1 MRAAV
6 ALRSVCWIR
15 GGTGDFDMAQDGSS
29 ASVYT
34 HKQESVQ
41 RPDVG
46 VEAQFS
52 NKKAPRTYRYDS
64 SLAPEL
70 AWDENGERGFAEWLL
85 VLIAE
90 AAEKGEASVF
100 AEPQVWQGTEERFTS
115 LSQCAARLRSLTKP
129 FLNWAGKAERQQIT
143 VPTLPLF
150 VHERHSTQAIL
161 ETLKSHKATGTNLD
175 LFGDIDL
182 DVADKLDAYEH
193 KGPWTN
199 RLILGDSFQVMNSLL
214 EYEGMGGQVQMIYF
228 DPPYGVKYGSNFQP
242 FVRKNSVK
250 HGSDDEMI
258 REPEMVKAYRDTW
271 ELGLHSYL
279 TYLRDRL
286 MLAKELLSES
296 GSIFVQIS
304 DDNLH
309 HVREILDEVF
319 GADNFVSIITFAK
332 AGGGLASTSR
342 ISARVDY
349 ILWYAKKSDQ
359 MQYVP
364 LFERRSNPFDEGFDM
379 LHMADGTIRRVTPDE
394 RSGDA
399 PIPSGARPF
408 GSVTFSKP
416 GPGSKY
422 EVEIEG
428 KTYDSGRR
436 WWGIPKESLLKVVA
450 LGRTLT
456 TPNEVRFIKYFDD
469 FPFRSLSNLWDRLGG
484 AANPIYVV
492 QTSPEVI
499 KRCILLTTSP
509 GDLVLD
515 ITCGSGTTAYVAEEW
530 GRRWITVDTSR
541 VPIALARQRLLTAVF
556 PWYRLKNAAQGPA
569 GGFVFERKQNRKG
582 EEIGGLVPRITLKS
596 IVNDEEPEIITLVDR
611 PEVNNKITRVCGPFT
626 VEATIQAAMNM
637 EEDSAAPS
645 PQPAASSPRAY
656 LDRMIEVLR
665 QSKTLRLPGN
675 VTLELETVSPLA
687 DREYLHAEGVARN
700 GTDKRIA
707 LVFGPEGGA
716 IGSEYVFNA
725 HTEALQQGYQQLFLF
740 GFAID
745 AKAREMLAK
754 LKLPVTYVSVTPD
767 VVMSDLLKTS
777 KSSEIFSITGLPDVS
792 LDPTG
797 EVKDGTPLY
806 RVIIKGLDIFRP
818 DTMETEEVKAEN
830 LPCWMLDTNYN
841 GMAFFASQVFFP
853 KTSAWDNLQ
862 KSLKGQ
868 FADSV
873 WEHLA
878 GTASEPFSLGDKRR
892 IAVKAIDERGNELM
906 VVKAAGGDS

>member
-1 MRAAV
+1 MASDGA
-6 ALRSVCWIR
+6 
-15 GGTGDFDMAQDGSS
+15 GT
-29 ASVYT
+29 ASVYKHET
-34 HKQESVQ
+34 KAIQ

-52 NKKAPRTYRYDS
+52 NKRAPKTYRYDS

-70 AWDENGERGFAEWLL
+70 AWDENDERAFAEWLL
-85 VLIAE
+85 ALIAD
-90 AAEKGEASVF
+90 AADKGEATVF
-100 AEPQVWQGTEERFTS
+100 AQPQVWQGTEERFTS

-129 FLNWAGKAERQQIT
+129 FLNWAGKAERQRIT

-161 ETLKSHKATGTNLD
+161 ETLKSHTATGTNLD
-175 LFGDIDL
+175 LFGDVDL

-199 RLILGDSFQVMNSLL
+199 RLVLGDSLQVMNSLL

-228 DPPYGVKYGSNFQP
+228 DPPYGVKFGSNFQP
-242 FVRKNSVK
+242 FVRKNKVN

-286 MLAKELLSES
+286 TLARELLTPS

-304 DDNLH
+304 DDNVHL
-309 HVREILDEVF
+309 VRAVLDEVF
-319 GADNFVSIITFAK
+319 GKDNFVSQIAFKKTGGFSGNYISSNHDFIIWYGKDKPNLEYSPLYVAQPEPDPDDPNYVWLEFPNGEIRRMTPEERRRETRLPTDGRIFRYGPLTSDGAAKEPQPFTFDGQTYYPGPNSHWKTTIDGMNNLAK
-332 AGGGLASTSR
+332 KGMLIKSGPKGLAWKMYWDNFPA
-342 ISARVDY
+342 SALDNVWADTQSGGFNE
-349 ILWYAKKSDQ
+349 AK
-359 MQYVP
+359 
-364 LFERRSNPFDEGFDM
+364 L
-379 LHMADGTIRRVTPDE
+379 
-394 RSGDA
+394 
-399 PIPSGARPF
+399 
-408 GSVTFSKP
+408 
-416 GPGSKY
+416 
-422 EVEIEG
+422 
-428 KTYDSGRR
+428 
-436 WWGIPKESLLKVVA
+436 
-450 LGRTLT
+450 
-456 TPNEVRFIKYFDD
+456 
-469 FPFRSLSNLWDRLGG
+469 
-484 AANPIYVV
+484 YVV
-492 QTSPEVI
+492 QTTTKTI
-499 KRCILLTTSP
+499 ARCMLMSTRP

-515 ITCGSGTTAYVAEEW
+515 ITCGSGTTAVVAEQW
-530 GRRWITVDTSR
+530 GRRWITCDTSR
-541 VPIALARQRLLTAVF
+541 VPLGLARQRLLTSTF
-556 PWYRLKNAAQGPA
+556 PWYKLKEPAKGPS
-569 GGFVFERKQNRKG
+569 GGFVYERKKNRRG
-582 EEIGGLVPRITLKS
+582 EEAGGLLPRTTLKS
-596 IVNDEEPEIITLVDR
+596 FAKDEDPEVVTLVDR
-611 PEVNNKITRVCGPFT
+611 PESANGIVRVSGPFT

-637 EEDSAAPS
+637 EEGTPTSS
-645 PQPAASSPRAY
+645 PPPAASSPRAY

-687 DREYLHAEGVARN
+687 DREYLHAEGVVRN
-700 GTDKRIA
+700 GTEKRIA
-707 LVFGPEGGA
+707 IVFGPEDGA
-716 IGSEYVFNA
+716 VGSEYVFNA

-754 LKLPVTYVSVTPD
+754 LRLSTTYVAVTPD

-777 KSSEIFSITGLPDVS
+777 KSSEIFSITGLPDVR
-792 LDPTG
+792 LEEAG
-797 EVKDGTPLY
+797 EAKDGTPLH
-806 RVIIKGLDIFRP
+806 RVAIKGLDIFRP
-818 DTMETEEVKAEN
+818 DTMETDEVKAEN

-841 GMAFFASQVFFP
+841 GMAFFATQVFFP

-862 KSLKGQ
+862 KSLKGR

-878 GTASEPFSLGDKRR
+878 GTASEPFALGDKKR

-906 VVKAAGGDS
+906 VVKSAGGDS